1 MKKLFLGIAIG
12 AVAVGF
18 AFFGPAEML
27 KTSLFQ
33 DSKPQMITLHTNV
46 GEIKIKLFRDEAP
59 NIADNFYRL
68 AVDGKYDDTAF
79 HRVIKG
85 FIIQAGDYE
94 NGDGTGGAAYN
105 GKFLKDEISDNLSH
119 VRGAVSM
126 ANRGPDTNGSQF
138 FIVHEDAQFL
148 DGRHT
153 IFGQVV
159 SNMAVID
166 RIARIRTDLTDKPV
180 EPIVIQSISVK

>member
-1 MKKLFLGIAIG
+1 MKKFFLGIAIG

-18 AFFGPAEML
+18 AIWGPAEML
-27 KTSLFQ
+27 TTSLFQ
-33 DSKPQMITLHTNV
+33 SSKPQIVTLHTNV
-46 GEIKIKLFRDEAP
+46 GDIKIKLFRDEAP
-59 NIADNFYRL
+59 NIAENFYQL
-68 AVDGKYDDTAF
+68 AKAGRYDDTAF

-85 FIIQAGDYE
+85 FIIQGGDYE

-105 GKFLKDEISDNLSH
+105 GKYLEDEISENLSH
-119 VRGAVSM
+119 VRGAISM
-126 ANRGPDTNGSQF
+126 ANRGPNTNGSQF

-159 SNMAVID
+159 SNMSVID
-166 RIARIRTDLTDKPV
+166 RIARIRTDLTDRPV
-180 EPIVIQSISVK
+180 EPVVIESISTE

>member
-1 MKKLFLGIAIG
+1 MKKFFLGIVIG

-18 AFFGPAEML
+18 AVWGPDYHLVA
-27 KTSLFQ
+27 SLFE
-33 DSKPQMITLHTNV
+33 DAKPQMVTIHTNV
-46 GEIKIKLFRDEAP
+46 GDIKIKLFRDEAP
-59 NIADNFYRL
+59 NIADNFYKL
-68 AVDGKYDDTAF
+68 ALDGKYDDTAF

-85 FIIQAGDYE
+85 FIVQGGDYE

-105 GKFLKDEISDNLSH
+105 GKLLKDEISENLSH

-159 SNMAVID
+159 SNMSVID
-166 RIARIRTDLTDKPV
+166 RIARVRTDLTDRPI
-180 EPIVIQSISVK
+180 EPIVIQSVSVK